1 MLTADDNERLC
12 QVGSGTAMGEVLR
25 RYWVPAFQ
33 AGDLPEPDCPPIGF
47 SVLGEE
53 LVAFRDSAGRLGV
66 LDELCCHRGASLVYG
81 RVEEGGLRCIY
92 HGWKF
97 DRSGQIV
104 EMPNCVNP
112 AVMERIR
119 QQHYPVVEAGGLGW
133 VYLGPPGTE
142 PEFPRYPWMAA
153 APGELTVSELL
164 YDCNWLQV
172 QEGSLDS
179 SHLGALHLDTLA
191 ATRPG
196 PRRLGSF
203 EFPGELWDPAARLPG
218 GGTAEGNPSD
228 DNAPRIVAEDTP
240 FGFHY
245 AAIRRTPDP
254 SKVYVRVTALSF
266 PYVAHI
272 GGTGGA
278 VIVVP
283 RDDESCSFIGV
294 FARRLPGAE
303 PPADPASWRDRPWD
317 PYPTRARALALP
329 GQDRVAM
336 AERKSFAGIRGGNR
350 YQDAAVQGI
359 GRRRRTYARAT
370 EHLVPAD
377 AAIVRLR
384 HLLVDS
390 ARRLEAGEA
399 PHGLGNGYDYGRL
412 QAASAVIDA
421 DQPWQA
427 LVPGNAGV
435 AEVAPDAATSTTGG

>member
-1 MLTADDNERLC
+1 MLTAEENERLC
-12 QVGSGTAMGEVLR
+12 QVGPGTPMGEVLR

-47 SVLGEE
+47 TVLGED
-53 LVAFRDSAGRLGV
+53 LVAFRGSTGRLGV

-81 RVEEGGLRCIY
+81 RVEEEGLRCIY

-97 DRSGQIV
+97 DVDGRIV
-104 EMPNCVNP
+104 EMPNCANP

-119 QQHYPVVEAGGLGW
+119 QGSYPVREAGGLGW
-133 VYLGPPGTE
+133 VYLGPPETE
-142 PEFPRYPWMAA
+142 PAFPHYPWMD
-153 APGELTVSELL
+153 APADEMTVSELY

-203 EFPGELWDPAARLPG
+203 LFPGEPWDPSAGLPG
-218 GGTAEGNPSD
+218 GGTSEGNPSD
-228 DNAPRIVAEDTP
+228 DNAPRILVENTP

-245 AAIRRTPDP
+245 AAIRQTPDP
-254 SKVYVRVTALSF
+254 GRVYVRVTALSF

-272 GGTGGA
+272 GGTRGA

-283 RDDESCSFIGV
+283 RGEESCSFIGV
-294 FARRLPGAE
+294 LAGRRPGAE
-303 PPADPASWRDRPWD
+303 AAETTRSWRDRPWAH
-317 PYPTRARALALP
+317 YPTEGRFLPLP

-350 YQDAAVQGI
+350 YQDAVVQGI
-359 GRRRRTYARAT
+359 GRGKRTYSRAT
-370 EHLVPAD
+370 EHLIPAD
-377 AAIVRLR
+377 TAVARLR
-384 HLLVDS
+384 HLLLDS
-390 ARRLEAGEA
+390 ARRLEAGQA
-399 PHGLGNGYDYGRL
+399 PHGLGEGYDYRQL

-421 DQPWQA
+421 DRPWQE
-427 LVPGNAGV
+427 LVPGNAG
-435 AEVAPDAATSTTGG
+435 ALEAAAPSTTGA

>member
-1 MLTADDNERLC
+1 MLTAEENERLC
-12 QVGSGTAMGEVLR
+12 EVAPGTPMGEVLR

-53 LVAFRDSAGRLGV
+53 LVAFRDSNGRLGV

-97 DRSGQIV
+97 DTNGRIV

-119 QQHYPVVEAGGLGW
+119 QRHYPVQEAGGLGW

-142 PEFPRYPWMAA
+142 PAFPRYPWME
-153 APGELTVSELL
+153 APADEMTVSELY

-203 EFPGELWDPAARLPG
+203 EFPGELWDPSARLPG

-228 DNAPRIVAEDTP
+228 DNAPRIVVEDTP

-245 AAIRRTPDP
+245 AAIRQTPDP
-254 SKVYVRVTALSF
+254 SKLYVRVTALSF

-272 GGTGGA
+272 GGTRGA

-283 RDDESCSFIGV
+283 RDEESCSFIGV
-294 FARRLPGAE
+294 FAGRRPDAE
-303 PPADPASWRDRPWD
+303 ATPTGSWRDRPWD
-317 PYPTRARALALP
+317 PFPTRARFLPLP

-350 YQDAAVQGI
+350 YQDAVVQGI

-370 EHLVPAD
+370 EHLIPAD

-384 HLLVDS
+384 HLLLDS
-390 ARRLEAGEA
+390 ARRLEAGQA
-399 PHGLGNGYDYGRL
+399 PHGLGEGYDYGSL

-421 DQPWQA
+421 DQPWQE
-427 LVPGNAGV
+427 LVAGNAGTGETP
-435 AEVAPDAATSTTGG
+435 ADTPAASPTGV